1 MSIKIRNPFGRK
13 HKSAV
18 INLESENDD
27 VEPHM
32 LKILERDNL
41 KRRADFEK
49 DSSLAYEFVSSS
61 LVLASA
67 YLKKGMIEDA
77 RIAAEPGKTDIDKIQ
92 DPEKRESM
100 EKLYSRINQKIGA
113 VH

>member
-1 MSIKIRNPFGRK
+1 MGIKIRNPLGRK

-18 INLESENDD
+18 INLESDNDD
-27 VEPHM
+27 VEPYM
-32 LKILERDNL
+32 LKILEGDNL
-41 KRRADFEK
+41 KRRAAFEK

-67 YLKKGMIEDA
+67 YLKKGMVEDA
-77 RIAAEPGKTDIDKIQ
+77 KAAAEPGKIYIDKIQ
-92 DPEKRESM
+92 DPGKRESM
-100 EKLYSRINQKIGA
+100 EKLYLRINQKIGA